1 LLKFDVRKWLSEPLV
16 HFLLIGGLLFV
27 VYAYQNESTDIENRI
42 LISTGELQSLK
53 AQWTKRRNR
62 PPGDEEMKNLL
73 DQVIRDRILAE
84 EAKTLG
90 LDRHDSVVERRLA
103 QKMEFLFSD
112 LVDIT
117 EPDEQALQRY
127 LEENIQQYQEPD
139 RVSFSQI
146 YFNPDQRQDELSD
159 ATNLLAKLPAT
170 LNEIDLSELGDRFLL
185 PSSYQMNSRRDV
197 ERNFG
202 TTFANQ
208 LFENIGQG
216 WHGPLVSGFGVHL
229 VFVESVVSQPP
240 PRLQDVREKLVYDWL
255 EEKGKEQNRN
265 FYQALRKKYTVVIG
279 ENR

>member
-1 LLKFDVRKWLSEPLV
+1 LLKFDIRKWLSEPLV
-16 HFLLIGGLLFV
+16 HFLFIGGLLFV
-27 VYAYQNESTDIENRI
+27 VYAYHNDSTDIGNRI

-62 PPGDEEMKNLL
+62 APGDEEMKNLL
-73 DQVIRDRILAE
+73 DQVIRDRILAS
-84 EAKTLG
+84 EAKALG

-127 LEENIQQYQEPD
+127 LEENMQQYQEPD

-146 YFNPDQRQDELSD
+146 YSNPDQRQDELSD
-159 ATNLLAKLPAT
+159 AANLLAKLPAE
-170 LNEIDLSELGDRFLL
+170 LSGVDLSELGDRFLL

-208 LFENIGQG
+208 LFENTGQG

-229 VFVESVVSQPP
+229 VFVESVVSAPP
-240 PRLQDVREKLVYDWL
+240 PRLQDIRGKLVYDWL
-255 EEKGKEQNRN
+255 EVKGKEQNRN

-279 ENR
+279 EGN

>member
-1 LLKFDVRKWLSEPLV
+1 LLKFKLRKWLSEPLV
-16 HFLLIGGLLFV
+16 HFLFIGGLLFV
-27 VYAYQNESTDIENRI
+27 VYAYNNESADIENQI

-62 PPGDEEMKNLL
+62 PPGDEEMQNLL
-73 DQVIRDRILAE
+73 DQVIHDRILAR

-90 LDRHDSVVERRLA
+90 LDRHDSIVERRLA

-112 LVDIT
+112 LIDT
-117 EPDEQALQRY
+117 AGPDEQTLQRF
-127 LEENIQQYQEPD
+127 LEENIEQYQEPD

-146 YFNPDQRQDELSD
+146 YFNPDQRADEFSD
-159 ATNLLAKLPAT
+159 ATNLLAKLPAG
-170 LNEIDLSELGDRFLL
+170 LSGVDLSELGDRFLL
-185 PSSYQMNSRRDV
+185 PLSYQMNSRRDV

-202 TTFANQ
+202 TQFANQ
-208 LFENIGQG
+208 LFENMGRG

-229 VFVESVVSQPP
+229 VFVESVVSEPP
-240 PRLQDVREKLVYDWL
+240 PRLQDVREKLVYDWV

-279 ENR
+279 EGG